1 MPDSHRRLSSRLIGA
16 TYARLVLAFEL
27 LEHFVGKKLVG
38 DVRDLFSFLP
48 RFGKRRELSFESAAL
63 DVFVRCHLQGQPV
76 DRWKSKEGRR
86 LFAAG
91 AAAPPERTIGELQRD
106 SFGEAR
112 CDGLD
117 QSLV

>member
-1 MPDSHRRLSSRLIGA
+1 MPDSHRSLSSRLVGA
-16 TYARLVLAFEL
+16 THARLVLLFAL

-63 DVFVRCHLQGQPV
+63 DVFVRGHLEGQPA
-76 DRWKSKEGRR
+76 DRRSSTAGRR

-91 AAAPPERTIGELQRD
+91 AAA
-106 SFGEAR
+106 AR
-112 CDGLD
+112 ARR
-117 QSLV
+117 